1 MLGVTK
7 MNVHEILLSIY
18 AVISHT
24 QNEIVLSDMLPEV
37 PLEPVRITRP
47 HGRAEFGPE
56 SLVRTLG
63 WNPTENRGVQRTMRI
78 KLMQHTQ
85 RFTLTGAHQ
94 ILRHSK
100 NPICKDKNLYKT
112 NTP

>member
-1 MLGVTK
+1 
-7 MNVHEILLSIY
+7 
-18 AVISHT
+18 
-24 QNEIVLSDMLPEV
+24 
-37 PLEPVRITRP
+37 
-47 HGRAEFGPE
+47 
-56 SLVRTLG
+56 
-63 WNPTENRGVQRTMRI
+63 MRI

-112 NTP
+112 NTPQSEGLRSVKTDLSSIKNSGNVIERKFRGTKSPEIFRPI